1 MQLDPPL
8 RRVTGQLHIH
18 VDDDDGA
25 EDNASGDSAIA
36 AEGEGSSRGSRM
48 QSRIKT
54 TLSKIQASRIFRA
67 VSSSGRT
74 GRSRE
79 SSVREPGGPCTSVE
93 ELVSSLRTYALV
105 GVPGETVR
113 RIPALSVTSS
123 LGASRDRAG
132 SVLLEL
138 DKGEETKEVRVSRQ
152 RRCHPLRRGPE
163 CKRVSLRAAAVQVVE
178 RRTHVMEIWVA
189 AWVLS
194 VLAVAAAEL
203 VTLTVYQVRTA
214 LPSSSALPRRPRNPR
229 GLLPD
234 TEARG
239 AHVVVL
245 PPPDLVAVHAVLD
258 LTAGELSVRRPIPG
272 PAAVLIPFHA
282 FAPSTGPATACL
294 VASRQVPNAL
304 ALRAQDTECTGV
316 QHSFASG
323 NRARVP
329 LLVWARRTSGSHG
342 VLSVVAGC
350 QWAFAECASG
360 IARQSTAF
368 HHDGDGCP
376 DDHRPG

>member
-54 TLSKIQASRIFRA
+54 TLCKIQASRIFRA

-163 CKRVSLRAAAVQVVE
+163 CKRVS
-178 RRTHVMEIWVA
+178 
-189 AWVLS
+189 
-194 VLAVAAAEL
+194 
-203 VTLTVYQVRTA
+203 
-214 LPSSSALPRRPRNPR
+214 
-229 GLLPD
+229 
-234 TEARG
+234 
-239 AHVVVL
+239 
-245 PPPDLVAVHAVLD
+245 
-258 LTAGELSVRRPIPG
+258 
-272 PAAVLIPFHA
+272 
-282 FAPSTGPATACL
+282 
-294 VASRQVPNAL
+294 
-304 ALRAQDTECTGV
+304 
-316 QHSFASG
+316 
-323 NRARVP
+323 
-329 LLVWARRTSGSHG
+329 
-342 VLSVVAGC
+342 
-350 QWAFAECASG
+350 
-360 IARQSTAF
+360 
-368 HHDGDGCP
+368 
-376 DDHRPG
+376 